1 MRIVFAG
8 TPEFAAKHLY
18 ALIFEDSTHEV
29 VAVYTQPDRP
39 SGRGKKMTSSPVK
52 ILAEKANLPLYQ
64 PENFKSDEDRVIL
77 SNHRPDLMIVVAYG
91 LLLPIEILNIPRY
104 GCINVHASLLPRW
117 RGAAPIQRAIEAGD
131 DVTGVTMMQMDVGL
145 DTGDIL
151 SIIKCNIEANET
163 GGSLEAKLSKIGPA
177 KLIHTLEKVEQRT
190 LTQTKQNHDQCTYA
204 KKINKEEMLIDWLRP
219 ADLLF
224 KKILAFNP
232 YQVTYT
238 YLNGIRI
245 KIWNAKLSSDQKKF
259 TPGTIID
266 ARNEGILV
274 STGMGS
280 ILLTELQLPGKNR
293 LKVSELLRSKSRL
306 FAPGNIFRDIG

>member
-1 MRIVFAG
+1 LRIVFAG

-52 ILAEKANLPLYQ
+52 ILAEKTNLPLHQ
-64 PENFKSDEDRVIL
+64 PENFKSDADKETL
-77 SNHRPDLMIVVAYG
+77 SSYSPDLIIVVAYG
-91 LLLPIEILNIPRY
+91 LILPIDILNIPRY

-131 DVTGVTMMQMDVGL
+131 DETGITMMQMDVGL

-151 SIIKCNIEANET
+151 STIKCNIESNET

-204 KKINKEEMLIDWLRP
+204 KKIDKEEMLIDWYKP

-232 YQVTYT
+232 YQVTHT

-245 KIWNAKLSSDQKKF
+245 KIWSVKLSSDKKKF
-259 TPGTIID
+259 MPGTIID
-266 ARNEGILV
+266 VGNEGILV
-274 STGMGS
+274 SAGVGS
-280 ILLTELQLPGKNR
+280 ILLTELQLPGKRR
-293 LKVSELLRSKSRL
+293 LKVSELLRSKSKL
-306 FAPGNIFRDIG
+306 FSPGNTFKDVG

>member
-18 ALIFEDSTHEV
+18 ALIFEDSTHEI

-39 SGRGKKMTSSPVK
+39 SGRGKKMSSSPVK
-52 ILAEKANLPLYQ
+52 ILAEKNNLPLYQ
-64 PENFKSDEDRVIL
+64 PENLKSDEDRVTL
-77 SNHRPDLMIVVAYG
+77 SNHRPDLIIVVAYG

-104 GCINVHASLLPRW
+104 GCSNVHASLLPRW

-131 DVTGVTMMQMDVGL
+131 DETGITMMQMDVGL

-151 SIIKCNIEANET
+151 STIKCNIESNET

-177 KLIHTLEKVEQRT
+177 KLIHTLEKVEQGM

-204 KKINKEEMLIDWLRP
+204 KKIDKEEMLIDWYRP

-224 KKILAFNP
+224 RKILAFSP
-232 YQVTYT
+232 YQVTHT

-245 KIWNAKLSSDQKKF
+245 KVWSVKLSFDKKKF

-266 ARNEGILV
+266 SGNEGILV
-274 STGMGS
+274 STGVGN
-280 ILLTELQLPGKNR
+280 ILLTELQLPGKSR

-306 FAPGNIFRDIG
+306 FSPGNIFKDVG